1 MKKLAK
7 FFLYFTLIMGAI
19 GFMISL
25 SVSQFPVLETG
36 SKGYFLALK
45 NKHYNE
51 AYDYMSITYKKAND
65 FDKFIKDLKQ
75 IGLYDV
81 QSWEPGES
89 ILNKEENAG
98 VIRGIVNT
106 IVRDREYRVKV
117 EVYFRLDTDTEE
129 LLAKHWVID
138 SIVPITDE
146 DNLQ

>member
-51 AYDYMSITYKKAND
+51 AYDYMSTTYKKAND
-65 FDKFIKDLKQ
+65 FDKFIRDLKQ

-106 IVRDREYRVKV
+106 KVRNRNYRVKV
-117 EVYFRLDTDTEE
+117 EVYFRQDTESEE

-138 SIVPITDE
+138 SIVPIE
-146 DNLQ
+146 EVEN